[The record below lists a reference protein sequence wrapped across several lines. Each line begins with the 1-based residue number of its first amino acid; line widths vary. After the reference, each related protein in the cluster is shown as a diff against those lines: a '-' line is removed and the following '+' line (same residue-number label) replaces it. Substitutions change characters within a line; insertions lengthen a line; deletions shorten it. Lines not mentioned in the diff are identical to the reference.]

1 MASSLRLLREKCKS
15 ALGIS
20 SEEDTKTIV
29 DKEEIDESLA
39 TPTPGVDEATPTGRR
54 PRWQLVFLSAT
65 VCGIELCYAAETA
78 YVSPTL
84 LNIGVPERF
93 MTLAW
98 CLSPLLGFFLTP
110 LLGSASDTCR
120 AKLGRRRPFIL
131 LLSAGIVTGLILVPN
146 GRDIGVA
153 LGDSKDAHLDGHN
166 VSFPTSPP
174 IDNMTMAQAGN
185 ITTPPT
191 ELTPTADYP
200 TSPATPP
207 GNTSDQWV
215 DITSPDHH
223 AWGVVFTVVGVVLLD
238 FSCDA
243 CQSPCRAYLLD
254 VCVPEDHAMG
264 LTTFTIMAGFGGA
277 VGYLVGGL
285 NWENIEIGR
294 QLGGHVRVVFLV
306 VLVLFV
312 IGVSLT
318 VTTAKETPLPQL
330 LRREKK
336 ERKDAGYQSFQD
348 EGTETEMT
356 KLPNGYQKIGGKNID
371 DKDDPSEKKIV
382 SYQENSAVNGDVG
395 NRPTDG
401 TGQHPGH
408 AVSMETADDDDYDLQ
423 EPTLKTYLLSIIYMP
438 KCLRILCLTNY
449 LNWMALVSYSLYF
462 TDFVGQAVYG
472 GDPRAP
478 LGSSARELYDEG
490 VRMGSCGMAVYSLTC
505 SLYSMVVE
513 QLISRIGARAVYMA
527 GQMTH
532 CVGMLAMG
540 LIRQRWAVIV
550 LSCAAGV
557 LYATIF
563 TIPFILVANYH
574 SQGLFDQI
582 RESGGKKSYIRGLG
596 TDVALVSSM
605 VFFAQLTL
613 SSFIGS
619 LVSAVN
625 STVAVMVTSS
635 ILSFL
640 ASVAASRVT
649 YIGL

>member
-1 MASSLRLLREKCKS
+1 MASSWRLLLERFKS

-20 SEEDTKTIV
+20 REEDTKTIV
-29 DKEEIDESLA
+29 DKEEIDESLQ

-153 LGDSKDAHLDGHN
+153 LGDSEDGHLDGHN

-174 IDNMTMAQAGN
+174 IEN
-185 ITTPPT
+185 ITQAENVTTAPT
-191 ELTPTADYP
+191 ELPPTGDYP
-200 TSPATPP
+200 TTPATHT
-207 GNTSDQWV
+207 GNASDQWV

-254 VCVPEDHAMG
+254 VCVPEDHAIG

-312 IGVSLT
+312 LGVSLT
-318 VTTAKETPLPQL
+318 VTTAKETPLPVL
-330 LRREKK
+330 LRKDKK
-336 ERKDAGYQSFQD
+336 GRKDVGYQSFQ
-348 EGTETEMT
+348 EETTETEMT
-356 KLPNGYQKIGGKNID
+356 KLSDGYQKIGGKNTEEKD
-371 DKDDPSEKKIV
+371 DKDKKIV
-382 SYQENSAVNGDVG
+382 SYQENGVANGDVS
-395 NRPTDG
+395 NRPTNDG
-401 TGQHPGH
+401 PGQHPGH
-408 AVSMETADDDDYDLQ
+408 AVAMETADDDEYDLQ

-478 LGSSARELYDEG
+478 LGSPARELYDEG

-505 SLYSMVVE
+505 SFYSMIVE
-513 QLISRIGARAVYMA
+513 KLISRIGARAVYMA

-563 TIPFILVANYH
+563 TIPFILVASYH

-582 RESGGKKSYIRGLG
+582 RESGGKKNYIRGLG

-649 YIGL
+649 YLGL